1 MAQNGINKE
10 DIRQAIVSADTSL
23 GIEFGSTRI
32 KAVLIGPEQTV
43 ISTASFE
50 WENELVDG
58 IFTYSLEDALFG
70 LNSCYSSLKK
80 DVAEQYGVIIKTL
93 GAIGISGMMHGYIVL
108 DKSGRQLAPFR
119 TWRNTITGRAADK
132 LTELFGFHIPQ
143 RWSIA
148 HLEQS
153 ILNGE
158 EHVADIDYLTT
169 LSGYIHFRLTG
180 ERVVGVG
187 EASGMFPVDSFTKGF
202 NSRMLNLFDRLNAD
216 AGFKWRLEQILP
228 NVLSAGENAGHL
240 TEEGAKILDADGD
253 LQPGIPLCPP
263 EGDAGTGMVA
273 TNSILPRTGN
283 VSAGTSIFAMIVLE
297 RELKD
302 VYRQIDV
309 VATPDGRPVAM
320 VHCNNCTSDLD
331 AWLKLFDEVLKTA
344 GLSIEKSRLY
354 DMFYRKALSADPD
367 CKGLLS
373 YNFYSAEPIAGVE
386 EGRPMFVR
394 EPDARFNLS
403 NMSRC
408 LLFSAMASLK
418 IGMELLKQK
427 EDIVID
433 RLMGHGG
440 LFKTMEVGQRLMAS
454 ALGVPVSVMSSAGE
468 GGAFGIAVLARYMMD
483 KDSNEK
489 LCDYLAKKVFANMEE
504 CCAQPNSV
512 DAEGF
517 AAFMGRYKNGLALQK
532 TAAENLN

>member
-187 EASGMFPVDSFTKGF
+187 EASGMFPVDSSTKGF

-331 AWLKLFDEVLKTA
+331 AWLKLFDEMLKTA
-344 GLSIEKSRLY
+344 GLNIEKSRLY

-367 CKGLLS
+367 CKGLLA
-373 YNFYSAEPIAGVE
+373 YNFYSAEPI
-386 EGRPMFVR
+386 
-394 EPDARFNLS
+394 
-403 NMSRC
+403 
-408 LLFSAMASLK
+408 
-418 IGMELLKQK
+418 
-427 EDIVID
+427 
-433 RLMGHGG
+433 
-440 LFKTMEVGQRLMAS
+440 
-454 ALGVPVSVMSSAGE
+454 
-468 GGAFGIAVLARYMMD
+468 
-483 KDSNEK
+483 
-489 LCDYLAKKVFANMEE
+489 
-504 CCAQPNSV
+504 
-512 DAEGF
+512 
-517 AAFMGRYKNGLALQK
+517 
-532 TAAENLN
+532 